1 MKTNSLRIGIKKLLV
16 ATLIGIAII
25 YYIFLTPKNIYQIV
39 TDELLFLGIAF
50 CLWIVFIYYKVK
62 LKDLTLISYIPN
74 LNDVDIKTTLGF
86 FVIFQIVDFYFEDG
100 FIGMISQWFVYWVF
114 AIIAWLVTNNINFYK
129 NFQFYKYESMSNK
142 KL

>member
-1 MKTNSLRIGIKKLLV
+1 MKKDKRI
-16 ATLIGIAII
+16 IGRKEII
-25 YYIFLTPKNIYQIV
+25 SII
-39 TDELLFLGIAF
+39 
-50 CLWIVFIYYKVK
+50 
-62 LKDLTLISYIPN
+62 DL
-74 LNDVDIKTTLGF
+74 DF

>member
-39 TDELLFLGIAF
+39 TEEYLFLGIAF
-50 CLWIVFIYYKVK
+50 CLGIVFVYYKMK
-62 LKDLTLISYIPN
+62 LKDLTLISYVPN
-74 LNDVDIKTTLGF
+74 LNDVEIKTTLIF